1 MPLPPLYDTL
11 RALRRFAEPWPGAVQ
26 VRPES
31 LERQLQNFQRTAQA
45 APPANEQDAV
55 LWRQALAD
63 DGPPDLPL
71 AVSRRLAWDPAISLT
86 DSYLN
91 HLSEQEVRLDPRIQR
106 GLLFSLASCWDRL
119 EKDPARQE
127 ALSRRIAALFA
138 QQGRP
143 LSYPFAA
150 GDLARLPVAI
160 AQLAAAERLTPAEAA
175 VRLLRLHAAATP
187 LGIAATLETVRLL
200 AHLALSE
207 EPADRDYF
215 YHGLMAALVKPYVL
229 QGLRLVAAD
238 VIDRGSIA
246 AQGSLRQL
254 ILHHPD
260 LGDPR
265 LPTTGAYWD
274 RTDPLRTKVATWLS
288 REDIALFFR
297 VFFRDGEDI
306 QGRKEFWMQYA
317 GSVQG
322 ARVVYCPGDA
332 ELVRDL
338 MSRYDLQ
345 LNKEMFAKL
354 TERTDTVGSAF
365 IMHFGS
371 AVVVEFSRVNS
382 RTYIYDRSSRS
393 TLLKETTFWKSKEFS
408 RDALKSTSLATDSQ
422 PHRSG
427 HVSWQYKFGLWLR
440 GFGIVPGE

>member
-1 MPLPPLYDTL
+1 MPLPSLDDTL
-11 RALRRFAEPWPGAVQ
+11 RALRRFAEPWPTTVE
-26 VRPES
+26 VRPKS
-31 LERQLQNFQRTAQA
+31 LEQQLQAFQRTAQA
-45 APPANEQDAV
+45 APPANKQDAV
-55 LWRQALAD
+55 QWQQALAE
-63 DGPPDLPL
+63 DGLSDLPL
-71 AVSRRLAWDPAISLT
+71 AVSRRLAWDPAISLM

-106 GLLFSLASCWDRL
+106 GLLFSLASRWDEL
-119 EKDPARQE
+119 EGDLTRQR

-143 LSYPFAA
+143 LPYPFAA
-150 GDLARLPVAI
+150 DDLAKLPMAI
-160 AQLAAAERLTPAEAA
+160 AQLAAAERLTPAQAA
-175 VRLLRLHAAATP
+175 VRLLRLEVAATP
-187 LGIAATLETVRLL
+187 LGIAATLETVHLV
-200 AHLALSE
+200 AHLPLSNE
-207 EPADRDYF
+207 QADRDYF
-215 YHGLMAALVKPYVL
+215 YHGLMNALRKPYVL
-229 QGLRLVAAD
+229 QGLRLIAAN
-238 VIDRGSIA
+238 VIDRGSVA

-254 ILHHPD
+254 ILRHPD

-297 VFFRDGEDI
+297 VFFREGEDM

-332 ELVRDL
+332 DLVRDL
-338 MSRYDLQ
+338 MSRYELQ
-345 LNKEMFAKL
+345 LNKDMFAKL
-354 TERTDTVGSAF
+354 TERTDSLGSAF

-382 RTYIYDRSSRS
+382 STYLYDRKSRS
-393 TLLKETTFWKSKEFS
+393 TLLKENTFWESTEFS
-408 RDALKSTSLATDSQ
+408 RDALKSVALATDRQ

-427 HVSWQYKFGLWLR
+427 HVSWQSKFGLWLR
-440 GFGIVPGE
+440 GYGIVPGE